1 MISSSILAQYS
12 THLSVLDYSIL
23 GVYML
28 GMVGI
33 GVWFSRGQETEEE
46 FLMGGRSMHWLLV
59 TFAAVATAFSGVSLI
74 GAPGY
79 AFSNDSRMLMTAPAS
94 LLTLPIILLV
104 LPLLVRLRITTVYE
118 YLEHRFSLVL
128 RLIAS
133 ALFLGTKFIY
143 VGVVIYTPAL
153 LLSTAVG
160 IPLLPSILL
169 MGCIATALTMMGG
182 MKAVMWSDA
191 IQFVIMIL
199 GIGVILFVLLVPD
212 SRGQGGAV
220 EYWTIAD
227 HAGRTRLWD
236 FSFNLKEL
244 TTWSIIVCMTM
255 AGLGSTFSD
264 QVMMQRYFAAG
275 SSKAVA
281 KSYVMSSLVALPT
294 IVLLYVLGILLF
306 GFYGTG
312 RHVIPDE
319 IRANGDKILPFFVST
334 QLPIGL
340 KGLVIA
346 AIVAATLST
355 VSSVLNSLCTATVT
369 DFYQRFR
376 KTPSSSGRSGVVLS
390 RWFTIF
396 WGGLGTLLACYV
408 DRLGMIVEQT
418 QILAGLVGGGLGGI
432 FFLGLFTKRANSRGT
447 IIGAIAG
454 TLTTAFVMWE
464 TQIHFMWY
472 YVVGMGTC
480 VVVGY
485 LLSLA
490 MPSGINTA
498 TDKTMANPGKPPR
511 LSIDTIIRSN
521 D

>member
-1 MISSSILAQYS
+1 MICPILLAQQS
-12 THLSVLDYSIL
+12 THLSVVDYLIL
-23 GVYML
+23 GLYLL
-28 GMVGI
+28 GMVSV
-33 GVWFSRGQETEEE
+33 GVWFARDQENEEE

-104 LPLLVRLRITTVYE
+104 LPFLVRLRITTVYE
-118 YLEHRFSLVL
+118 YLEQRFSVAL

-153 LLSTAVG
+153 LLSTSVG

-191 IQFVIMIL
+191 IQFVIMML
-199 GIGVILFVLLVPD
+199 GIGVTLFVLMAPD
-212 SRGQGGAV
+212 GQGAGGAT
-220 EYWTIAD
+220 EYWKIAD

-236 FSFNLKEL
+236 FSFNLQEL
-244 TTWSIIVCMTM
+244 TTWSIIVCMAM

-275 SSKAVA
+275 SSREVA

-294 IVLLYVLGILLF
+294 VVLLYVLGILLY

-312 RHVIPDE
+312 RHLIPE
-319 IRANGDKILPFFVST
+319 AIRANGDKVLPFFVST
-334 QLPIGL
+334 QLPTGL

-355 VSSVLNSLCTATVT
+355 VSSVLNSLCTATMT

-376 KTPSSSGRSGVVLS
+376 KSRPSGRSDVALS
-390 RWFTIF
+390 RWMTLG
-396 WGGLGTLLACYV
+396 WGAFGTLLACYV
-408 DRLGMIVEQT
+408 DRLGMIIEQT

-432 FFLGLFTKRANSRGT
+432 FFLGLFTRRANSTGT
-447 IIGAIAG
+447 ITGAIVG
-454 TLTTAFVMWE
+454 TLATAFVMWGTE
-464 TQIHFMWY
+464 IHFMWY
-472 YVVGMGTC
+472 YVVGMGVC

-485 LLSLA
+485 LVSLIL
-490 MPSGINTA
+490 PNTA
-498 TDKTMANPGKPPR
+498 AATTDPDLLDKPDA
-511 LSIDTIIRSN
+511 IARSQI
-521 D
+521 

>member
-1 MISSSILAQYS
+1 MSSFIILAQQN
-12 THLSVLDYSIL
+12 THLSVLDYAIL

-33 GVWFSRGQETEEE
+33 GVWFSRGQENEEE

-94 LLTLPIILLV
+94 LLALPIILLV
-104 LPLLVRLRITTVYE
+104 LPFLVRLRITTVYE
-118 YLEHRFSLVL
+118 YLEQRFSVAL

-153 LLSTAVG
+153 LLSTSVG

-191 IQFVIMIL
+191 IQFVIMML
-199 GIGVILFVLLVPD
+199 GIGVILFVLLFPD
-212 SRGQGGAV
+212 SHGLGGAA
-220 EYWTIAD
+220 EYWKIAD

-236 FSFNLKEL
+236 FSFNLSEL
-244 TTWSIIVCMTM
+244 TTWSIIVCMAM

-275 SSKAVA
+275 GSKAVA
-281 KSYVMSSLVALPT
+281 KSYVMSTLVALPT
-294 IVLLYVLGILLF
+294 VVVLYVLGILLF

-312 RHVIPDE
+312 RHFIPDE
-319 IRANGDKILPFFVST
+319 IRANGDKVLPFFVST
-334 QLPIGL
+334 QLPTGL

-376 KTPSSSGRSGVVLS
+376 KGHTSGRSDVALS
-390 RWFTIF
+390 RWLTIF
-396 WGGLGTLLACYV
+396 WGGFGTLLACYV
-408 DRLGMIVEQT
+408 DRLGMIIEQT

-432 FFLGLFTKRANSRGT
+432 FFLGLFTKRANSTGT
-447 IIGAIAG
+447 IVGAIVG
-454 TLTTAFVMWE
+454 TMATAYVMWE
-464 TQIHFMWY
+464 TKIHFMWY
-472 YVVGMGTC
+472 YVVGMGVC
-480 VVVGY
+480 VIVGY
-485 LLSLA
+485 LVSLIL
-490 MPSGINTA
+490 PSPAPAAQSNESDLPT
-498 TDKTMANPGKPPR
+498 KPDA
-511 LSIDTIIRSN
+511 IVRSQM
-521 D
+521 